1 LKGEE
6 MKVKIVDVAREANVS
21 VATVS
26 RVVNNIPLVNEETK
40 ERVLEAIKKTGYKP
54 NAIARSLK
62 IQKTNTMGIMIPD
75 ITNPYYTEIVRGA
88 EDVCGIYHYNIILSN
103 TDFNSEKELKSLNV
117 LVEKQC
123 DGIIYVGKDL
133 SEAMQKELI
142 EAPSEVVLGCIPDDS
157 GFLSGVL
164 INNETAAYDLASEM
178 IKMGHRKFLLFFDD
192 VEEGYI
198 YQERKKGFM
207 KAFEENNIDF
217 DDSRIL
223 HAKLSL
229 SGGYTLMEEAI
240 NSGLEFTCVCCFN
253 DQIALGG
260 IRKAEE
266 MGKKVPEDIS
276 VCGFN
281 NFWISEWTRPQITTV
296 AQPMYDIGAIAMR
309 MLIKLCE
316 KDGDRTVNNV
326 YVPHEVLI
334 RDSVAPIK

>member
-1 LKGEE
+1 
-6 MKVKIVDVAREANVS
+6 MRVKIVDVAREANVS

-103 TDFNSEKELKSLNV
+103 TDFDPEKEKKSLNV

-133 SEAMQKELI
+133 SDEMQAELI
-142 EAPSEVVLGCIPDDS
+142 DAPSEVVLGCIPDDS
-157 GFLSGVL
+157 GVLSGVL
-164 INNETAAYDLASEM
+164 INNETAAYELATEL
-178 IKMGHRKFLLFFDD
+178 IKMGHKKFMLFFD
-192 VEEGYI
+192 ELAEGYI
-198 YQERKKGFM
+198 YQERKKGFI
-207 KAFEENNIDF
+207 KAFEENNIEF

-223 HAKLSL
+223 REKLSL
-229 SGGYTLMEEAI
+229 SGGYTIMQEAI
-240 NSGLEFTCVCCFN
+240 NSGIDFTCVFCFN
-253 DQIALGG
+253 DQTALGA
-260 IRKAEE
+260 IRCAEE
-266 MGKKVPEDIS
+266 MGKKIPEDIS
-276 VCGFN
+276 ICGFN
-281 NFWISEWTRPQITTV
+281 NFWIAEWTRPQITTV

-316 KDGDRTVNNV
+316 KDGDRTVKNV
-326 YVPHEVLI
+326 YVPHEVHI
-334 RDSVAPIK
+334 RGSVTEIK

>member
-1 LKGEE
+1 
-6 MKVKIVDVAREANVS
+6 MRVKIVDVAREANVS

-103 TDFNSEKELKSLNV
+103 TDFDPEKEKKSLNV

-133 SEAMQKELI
+133 SDEMQSELI
-142 EAPSEVVLGCIPDDS
+142 DAPSEVVLGCIPDDS
-157 GFLSGVL
+157 GNLSGVL
-164 INNETAAYDLASEM
+164 INNEIAAYELANEL
-178 IKMGHRKFLLFFDD
+178 IKMGHKKFMLFFDEL
-192 VEEGYI
+192 EEGYI
-198 YQERKKGFM
+198 YQERKKGFI
-207 KAFEENNIDF
+207 KAFEKNNIEF
-217 DDSRIL
+217 NDSRIL
-223 HAKLSL
+223 REKLSL
-229 SGGYTLMEEAI
+229 SGGYTMMQEAI
-240 NSGLEFTCVCCFN
+240 NSGIDFTCVFCFN
-253 DQIALGG
+253 DQTALGA
-260 IRKAEE
+260 IRCAEE
-266 MGKKVPEDIS
+266 MGKKIPEDIS
-276 VCGFN
+276 ICGFN
-281 NFWISEWTRPQITTV
+281 NFWIAEWTRPQITTV

-316 KDGDRTVNNV
+316 KDGDRTVKNV
-326 YVPHEVLI
+326 YVPHEVHI
-334 RDSVAPIK
+334 RGSVNEIKK

>member
-1 LKGEE
+1 

>member
-1 LKGEE
+1 
-6 MKVKIVDVAREANVS
+6 MRVKIVDVAKEANVS

-103 TDFNSEKELKSLNV
+103 TDFDPEKEKKSLNV

-133 SEAMQKELI
+133 SDEMQSELI
-142 EAPSEVVLGCIPDDS
+142 DAPSEVVLGCIPDDS
-157 GFLSGVL
+157 GNLSGVL
-164 INNETAAYDLASEM
+164 INNEMAAYELAAEL
-178 IKMGHRKFLLFFDD
+178 IKMGHNKFMLFFDEL
-192 VEEGYI
+192 EEGYI
-198 YQERKKGFM
+198 YQERKKGFI
-207 KAFEENNIDF
+207 KAFEENNIEF

-223 HAKLSL
+223 REKLSL
-229 SGGYTLMEEAI
+229 SGGYTMMQEAI
-240 NSGLEFTCVCCFN
+240 NSGIDFTCVFCFN
-253 DQIALGG
+253 DQTALGA
-260 IRKAEE
+260 IRCAEE
-266 MGKKVPEDIS
+266 MGKKIPDDIS
-276 VCGFN
+276 ICGFN
-281 NFWISEWTRPQITTV
+281 NFWIAEWTRPQITTV

-316 KDGDRTVNNV
+316 KDGDRTVKNV
-326 YVPHEVLI
+326 YVPHEVHI
-334 RDSVAPIK
+334 RGSVNEIKK

>member
-1 LKGEE
+1 
-6 MKVKIVDVAREANVS
+6 MRVKIVDVAREANVS

-103 TDFNSEKELKSLNV
+103 TDFDPEKEKKSLNV

-133 SEAMQKELI
+133 SDEMQAELI
-142 EAPSEVVLGCIPDDS
+142 DAPSEVVLGCIPDDS
-157 GFLSGVL
+157 EVLSGVL
-164 INNETAAYDLASEM
+164 INNEAAAYELAMEL
-178 IKMGHRKFLLFFDD
+178 IKMGQKKFMLFFDEL
-192 VEEGYI
+192 EEGYI
-198 YQERKKGFM
+198 YQERKKGFI
-207 KAFEENNIDF
+207 KAFTENNIEF

-223 HAKLSL
+223 REKLSL
-229 SGGYTLMEEAI
+229 SGGYTMMQEAI
-240 NSGLEFTCVCCFN
+240 NSGVDFTCVFCFN
-253 DQIALGG
+253 DQTALGA
-260 IRKAEE
+260 IRCAEE
-266 MGKKVPEDIS
+266 MGKKIPEDIS
-276 VCGFN
+276 ICGFN
-281 NFWISEWTRPQITTV
+281 NFWIAEWTRPQITTV

-316 KDGDRTVNNV
+316 KDGDRTVKNV
-326 YVPHEVLI
+326 FVPHEVHI
-334 RDSVAPIK
+334 RGSVAEIKK

>member
-1 LKGEE
+1 

-26 RVVNNIPLVNEETK
+26 RVVNNIPLVNEETR
-40 ERVLEAIKKTGYKP
+40 ERVLEAIKRTGYKP

-103 TDFNSEKELKSLNV
+103 TDFNPEKEMKALNV

-133 SEAMQKELI
+133 SEEMQKELI
-142 EAPSEVVLGCIPDDS
+142 DAPSEVVLGCIPDNS

-164 INNETAAYDLASEM
+164 INNEAAAYELAIEL
-178 IKMGHRKFLLFFDD
+178 IKMGHEKFLLFFDE

-198 YQERKKGFM
+198 YKERKKGFI
-207 KAFEENNIDF
+207 KAFKEKNIEF

-223 HAKLSL
+223 EAKLSL
-229 SGGYTLMEEAI
+229 TGGYSLMEQAI
-240 NSGLEFTCVCCFN
+240 NSGIEFTCVCCFN
-253 DQIALGG
+253 DQIALGA

-281 NFWISEWTRPQITTV
+281 NFWISEWSRPKITTV
-296 AQPMYDIGAIAMR
+296 AQPMYDIGAISMR

-316 KDGDRTVNNV
+316 KDSDRTVNNV
-326 YVPHEVLI
+326 YVPHEVII
-334 RDSVAPIK
+334 RDSVALIKK

>member
-1 LKGEE
+1 
-6 MKVKIVDVAREANVS
+6 MRVKIVDVAREANVS

-103 TDFNSEKELKSLNV
+103 TDFDPEKERKSLNV

-133 SEAMQKELI
+133 SAEMQTELI
-142 EAPSEVVLGCIPDDS
+142 DAPSEVVLGCIPDDS
-157 GFLSGVL
+157 GMLSGVL
-164 INNETAAYDLASEM
+164 INNETAAYELATEI
-178 IKMGHRKFLLFFDD
+178 IKMGHQKFMLFFDEL
-192 VEEGYI
+192 EEGYI
-198 YQERKKGFM
+198 YQERKKGFI
-207 KAFEENNIDF
+207 KAFKENNIDF

-223 HAKLSL
+223 REKLSL
-229 SGGYTLMEEAI
+229 TGGYSMMEQAL
-240 NSGLEFTCVCCFN
+240 NSGVEFTCVFCFN
-253 DQIALGG
+253 DQTALGAL
-260 IRKAEE
+260 RCAEE
-266 MGKKVPEDIS
+266 MGKKVPDDIS

-281 NFWISEWTRPQITTV
+281 NFWIAEWTRPQITTV

-316 KDGDRTVNNV
+316 KDGDRAVKNV
-326 YVPHEVLI
+326 YVPHEVYI
-334 RDSVAPIK
+334 RDSVQKIK

>member
-1 LKGEE
+1 

-103 TDFNSEKELKSLNV
+103 TDFNPEKEMKSLNA

-133 SEAMQKELI
+133 SEEMQKELI
-142 EAPSEVVLGCIPDDS
+142 DAPSEVVLGCIPDDS

-164 INNETAAYDLASEM
+164 INNEAAAYDLASEL
-178 IKMGHRKFLLFFDD
+178 IKMGHKKFLLFFDE

-207 KAFEENNIDF
+207 KAFTENNIEF

-223 HAKLSL
+223 QAKLSL

-240 NSGLEFTCVCCFN
+240 NSGVEFTCVCCFN
-253 DQIALGG
+253 DQIALGA

-276 VCGFN
+276 ICGFN

-334 RDSVAPIK
+334 RDSVAAIKK

>member
-1 LKGEE
+1 

-326 YVPHEVLI
+326 YVHHEVLI

>member
-1 LKGEE
+1 

-207 KAFEENNIDF
+207 KAFQENNIDF

>member
-1 LKGEE
+1 
-6 MKVKIVDVAREANVS
+6 MRVKIVDVAREANVS

-103 TDFNSEKELKSLNV
+103 TDFDPEKEKKSLNV

-133 SEAMQKELI
+133 SDEMQAELI
-142 EAPSEVVLGCIPDDS
+142 DAPSEVVLGCIPDDS
-157 GFLSGVL
+157 GVLSGVL
-164 INNETAAYDLASEM
+164 INNEMAAYELAMEL
-178 IKMGHRKFLLFFDD
+178 IKMGHQKFMLFFDEQ
-192 VEEGYI
+192 EEGYI
-198 YQERKKGFM
+198 YQERKKGFI
-207 KAFEENNIDF
+207 KAFEENNIEF
-217 DDSRIL
+217 DDSRVL
-223 HAKLSL
+223 REKLSL
-229 SGGYTLMEEAI
+229 SGGYTMMKEAI
-240 NSGLEFTCVCCFN
+240 NSGVDFTCVFCFN
-253 DQIALGG
+253 DQTALGA
-260 IRKAEE
+260 IRCADE
-266 MGKKVPEDIS
+266 MGKKIPEDIS

-281 NFWISEWTRPQITTV
+281 NFWIAEWTKPQITTV

-316 KDGDRTVNNV
+316 KDGDRTVKNV
-326 YVPHEVLI
+326 YVPHEVHI
-334 RDSVAPIK
+334 RGSVAKIDK

>member
-1 LKGEE
+1 
-6 MKVKIVDVAREANVS
+6 MRVKIVDVAREANVS

-103 TDFNSEKELKSLNV
+103 TDFDPEKERKSLNV

-133 SEAMQKELI
+133 SAEMQTELI
-142 EAPSEVVLGCIPDDS
+142 NAPSEVVLGCIPDDS
-157 GFLSGVL
+157 GMLSGVL
-164 INNETAAYDLASEM
+164 INNETAAYELATEL
-178 IKMGHRKFLLFFDD
+178 IKMGHQKFMLFFDEL
-192 VEEGYI
+192 EEGYI
-198 YQERKKGFM
+198 YQERKKGFI

-217 DDSRIL
+217 DDSRVL
-223 HAKLSL
+223 REKLSL
-229 SGGYTLMEEAI
+229 TGGYSMMEQAI
-240 NSGLEFTCVCCFN
+240 NSGVDFTCVFCFN
-253 DQIALGG
+253 DQTALGAL
-260 IRKAEE
+260 RCAEE

-281 NFWISEWTRPQITTV
+281 NFWIAEWTRPQITTV

-316 KDGDRTVNNV
+316 KDGDRAVKNV
-326 YVPHEVLI
+326 YVPHEVYI
-334 RDSVAPIK
+334 RDSVQKIK